1 MELMMELNRHIP
13 STLYIK
19 DTFDY
24 MYISYTG
31 QPTTCNGCGDLR
43 HKIRECKKQTGTGS
57 NAIEL
62 DSDSDSLFETNMVRT
77 SSSVI
82 SSEIPLTL
90 ISVLLYDEISS
101 SIIVLSLSNE
111 MNLYA

>member
-31 QPTTCNGCGDLR
+31 QPTIAG
-43 HKIRECKKQTGTGS
+43 QSGTG
-57 NAIEL
+57 AIMEHGGAIL
-62 DSDSDSLFETNMVRT
+62 KQV
-77 SSSVI
+77 
-82 SSEIPLTL
+82 
-90 ISVLLYDEISS
+90 
-101 SIIVLSLSNE
+101 
-111 MNLYA
+111 